1 MLIHK
6 HKTKFISSKAA
17 IPHRDQHGSML
28 TMTIFC
34 IVIILVVC
42 VIGFSFYLLLTQQE
56 RQQTVADN
64 IALSLAKTIN
74 EGDRIGQMNNL
85 VTLNRE
91 LVYNSRQISGATTSS
106 DLYFCS
112 PLAQQ
117 LLYEARSSADDIEK
131 ERENQIEIAK
141 AALHYQVDNYNVN
154 TKNAPQLHLP
164 WWQSYDP
171 QIYKVNLGSIAGVT
185 SNVVHN
191 DVFQPLTDYDTLQRH
206 YVQKKSN
213 LYFGNISAK
222 LPEPDTDLDFKLTS
236 LPAPVETTVAP
247 ARLANGEMFTPA
259 GTIFAEGKYV
269 PANFDQIPTAVQVLA
284 TMKVSSA
291 NNKSELL
298 VSSVAACNGDLHP
311 IPNPDTSM
319 NMMSPPK

>member
-1 MLIHK
+1 MLSMTVLCVVILL
-6 HKTKFISSKAA
+6 FI
-17 IPHRDQHGSML
+17 
-28 TMTIFC
+28 C
-34 IVIILVVC
+34 VVA
-42 VIGFSFYLLLTQQE
+42 FSFYLLVTQQE

-91 LVYNSRQISGATTSS
+91 LVYNSRQISAATMSS

-117 LLYEARSSADDIEK
+117 LLNEARSSADDVDK
-131 ERENQIEIAK
+131 ERQQQIEVAK
-141 AALHYQVDNYNVN
+141 AALHYQIDNYNVN
-154 TKNAPQLHLP
+154 TKNQPQLHLP

-171 QIYKVNLGSIAGVT
+171 QILQVNLGSIAGVT

-191 DVFQPLTDYDTLQRH
+191 DVFQPLTDYDLIDRK
-206 YVQKKSN
+206 YVQKSSH
-213 LYFGNISAK
+213 LYFGNICAK
-222 LPEPDTDLDFKLTS
+222 LPEPDSDLNFKLTS

-247 ARLANGEMFTPA
+247 ARLANGQVFSSA
-259 GTIFAEGKYV
+259 GTVFANGKFV
-269 PANFDQIPTAVQVLA
+269 PETKFDQIPSAVQVLA
-284 TMKVSSA
+284 TMKVASN
-291 NNKSELL
+291 NNKGELL
-298 VSSVAACNGDLHP
+298 VSSVAACNGALHP
-311 IPNPDTSM
+311 IPSPDTSM